1 MTHCNAKDINWLYRQ
16 PEKPQE
22 AKQLVLRAYLR
33 DTALVIECGAQSCT
47 VDLEPLFLRIQ
58 AQRRGRMKKTS
69 DG

>member
-1 MTHCNAKDINWLYRQ
+1 MTHCNAKDINWLYKQ
-16 PEKPQE
+16 PEKSQE
-22 AKQLVLRAYLR
+22 AKQPVLRVYLR
-33 DTALVIECGAQSCT
+33 DTALVIEYGTQSCT